1 MLLPDR
7 PMPSRDISFKLK
19 SPKSKALGQP
29 SGVYVT
35 KGGDNDDRSAYIYY
49 GDPTDGINIAA
60 NKLPEEIDF
69 RKWIRQA
76 EKDKK
81 DGILKADNIPFLI
94 EVNGHEGYA
103 GEPGYN
109 IVNENKEQRPGFV
122 SWQEDDGVVYSVYG
136 TYGPNGTSVKELL
149 ELARTMTSE

>member
-1 MLLPDR
+1 
-7 PMPSRDISFKLK
+7 MPSRDISFKLK

-69 RKWIRQA
+69 RKWISQ
-76 EKDKK
+76 
-81 DGILKADNIPFLI
+81 ADNIPFLI

-122 SWQEDDGVVYSVYG
+122 SWQENDGVVYSVYGMYG

-149 ELARTMTSE
+149 ELARTMTRE